1 MKIIKIMMTM
11 YVVVM
16 MMGMMVLGMTINKDS
31 DDSDDDAA
39 VDDQELICNEP
50 SVRPAL
56 SLHCTASTFFIQS
69 T

>member
-1 MKIIKIMMTM
+1 
-11 YVVVM
+11 

-31 DDSDDDAA
+31 VDSDDDAGVDSDDDAA